1 MIRNILS
8 PAFPVNVVDFSKKFL
23 ELIKRVPQSF
33 QLYIAALGFFPNSND
48 PNS

>member
-8 PAFPVNVVDFSKKFL
+8 PAFSFSVVDLSKKFL

-33 QLYIAALGFFPNSND
+33 QPYIIALGFFLNSND